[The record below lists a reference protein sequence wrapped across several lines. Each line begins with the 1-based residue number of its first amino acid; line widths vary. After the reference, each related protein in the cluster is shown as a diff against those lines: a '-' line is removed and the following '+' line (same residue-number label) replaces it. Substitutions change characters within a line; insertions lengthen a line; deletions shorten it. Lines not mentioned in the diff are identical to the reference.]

1 MKKIIYIPIL
11 LFILTIISYGAEKE
25 FRPQI
30 EKVITS
36 QFNAFKEKKLSLAYR
51 YASPEIKRQYPSA
64 EIFGQMVKNGYADI
78 WNSKSH
84 TFEGLKLKGE
94 MAFQM
99 VTVISSN
106 NTINN
111 YLYTLYNYNGEW
123 VIAGVMRYRSDS
135 MGV

>member
-1 MKKIIYIPIL
+1 MKKIIYTPIL
-11 LFILTIISYGAEKE
+11 LFFLTIISHGTEEE

-36 QFNAFKEKKLSLAYR
+36 QFNAFQEKNLSLAYSF
-51 YASPEIKRQYPSA
+51 ASPEIKRQYPSA
-64 EIFGQMVKNGYADI
+64 EIFGQMVKNGYSDI
-78 WNSKSH
+78 WDSKSH
-84 TFEGLKLKGE
+84 TFEELKLNGE
-94 MAFQM
+94 MAFQI
-99 VTVISSN
+99 VTVISNN

-123 VIAGVMRYRSDS
+123 VIAGVTRYRSDS

>member
-1 MKKIIYIPIL
+1 MKKIIYISIL

-25 FRPQI
+25 FKPQI

-36 QFNAFKEKKLSLAYR
+36 QFNAFKEKNLSLAYS

-64 EIFGQMVKNGYADI
+64 EIFGKMVKNGYSDI

>member
-11 LFILTIISYGAEKE
+11 LFFFTISSFGVEKE
-25 FRPQI
+25 FGTQI
-30 EKVITS
+30 EKVISS
-36 QFNAFKEKKLSLAYR
+36 QFTAFQEKNLSLAYSF
-51 YASPEIKRQYPSA
+51 ASPEIKRQYPSA
-64 EIFGQMVKNGYADI
+64 EIFGQMVKNGYSDI

-111 YLYTLYNYNGEW
+111 YLYTLYNYNGGW
-123 VIAGVMRYRSDS
+123 VIAGVTRDRADN

>member
-11 LFILTIISYGAEKE
+11 LFFLTISSYGAEKE
-25 FRPQI
+25 FGPQI

-36 QFNAFKEKKLSLAYR
+36 QFNAFQEKNLLLAYSF
-51 YASPEIKRQYPSA
+51 ASPEIKRRYPSA
-64 EIFGQMVKNGYADI
+64 EIFGQMVKNGYSDI

-84 TFEGLKLKGE
+84 TFEGLKINGE

-99 VTVISSN
+99 VSVISNN

-111 YLYTLYNYNGEW
+111 YLYTLYDYNGEW
-123 VIAGVMRYRSDS
+123 VIAGVTRYRSDS
-135 MGV
+135 MGI

>member
-1 MKKIIYIPIL
+1 MKKIIYISIL

-36 QFNAFKEKKLSLAYR
+36 QFNAFKEKNLSLAYS

-64 EIFGQMVKNGYADI
+64 EIFGKMVKNGYSDI

-111 YLYTLYNYNGEW
+111 YLYTLYNYNGDW

>member
-1 MKKIIYIPIL
+1 MKKIIYLPIL
-11 LFILTIISYGAEKE
+11 LFFLTTISYGAEKE

-36 QFNAFKEKKLSLAYR
+36 QFNAFKEKHLSLAYS

-64 EIFGQMVKNGYADI
+64 EIFGKMVKNGYSDI

>member
-11 LFILTIISYGAEKE
+11 LFFLTISSYGAEKE
-25 FRPQI
+25 FGPQI

-36 QFNAFKEKKLSLAYR
+36 QLNAFQEKNLSLAFSF
-51 YASPEIKRQYPSA
+51 ASPEIKRRYPSA
-64 EIFGQMVKNGYADI
+64 EIFGQMVKNGYSDI

-84 TFEGLKLKGE
+84 TFEGLKINGE

-99 VTVISSN
+99 VTVISNN

-111 YLYTLYNYNGEW
+111 YLYTLYDYNGEW
-123 VIAGVMRYRSDS
+123 VIAGVTRYRSDS
-135 MGV
+135 MGI

>member
-1 MKKIIYIPIL
+1 MKKIIYVPIL
-11 LFILTIISYGAEKE
+11 LFFLTVSSYGVEE
-25 FRPQI
+25 VFGPQI

-36 QFNAFKEKKLSLAYR
+36 QFNAFQEKNITLAYSF
-51 YASPEIKRQYPSA
+51 ASPEIKRQYPSA
-64 EIFGQMVKNGYADI
+64 EIFGQMVKNGYSDI

-99 VTVISSN
+99 VTVVSN
-106 NTINN
+106 NNNINN
-111 YLYTLYNYNGEW
+111 YLYTLYYYNGEW
-123 VIAGVMRYRSDS
+123 VIAGVTRYRSHS

>member
-11 LFILTIISYGAEKE
+11 LLFLTIISYGAEKE

-36 QFNAFKEKKLSLAYR
+36 QFNAFKEKNLSLAYS

-64 EIFGQMVKNGYADI
+64 EIFGKMVKNGYSDI

>member
-1 MKKIIYIPIL
+1 MKKIIYISIL

-25 FRPQI
+25 FKPQI

-36 QFNAFKEKKLSLAYR
+36 QFNAFKEKNLSLAYS

-64 EIFGQMVKNGYADI
+64 EIFGKMVKNGYSDI

-111 YLYTLYNYNGEW
+111 YLYTLYNYNGDW

>member
-1 MKKIIYIPIL
+1 MKKIIYLPIL
-11 LFILTIISYGAEKE
+11 LFFLTTISYGAEKE

-30 EKVITS
+30 QKVITS
-36 QFNAFKEKKLSLAYR
+36 QFNAFKEKNLSLAYS

-64 EIFGQMVKNGYADI
+64 EIFGQMVKNGYSDI

-84 TFEGLKLKGE
+84 TFEGLKLKGQ

-111 YLYTLYNYNGEW
+111 YLYTLYNYNGDW
-123 VIAGVMRYRSDS
+123 LIAGVMRYRPDS